1 MKCTKCAH
9 EETKVIESRD
19 VNEGEA
25 VRRRRECLECH
36 QRFTT
41 YERLEMPY
49 LAVRKKDGTTE
60 LFDKTKILSGL
71 TKACEKRPVNMMQLE
86 EVAVDIE
93 RAAYARGEQEITT
106 KVIGELVMDE
116 LMRLD
121 DVAYVRFASVYRS
134 FADLGSFEKE
144 LAKLKRRAAVDSP
157 KPENVS
163 SRTSEVRRTET

>member
-19 VNEGEA
+19 VSEGSS
-25 VRRRRECLECH
+25 VRRRRECLSCG

-49 LAVRKKDGTTE
+49 LAVRKKDGSTE
-60 LFDKTKILSGL
+60 LFDRTKILGGL
-71 TKACEKRPVNMMQLE
+71 TKACEKRPVSMVQLE
-86 EVAVDIE
+86 ELAGEIE

-106 KVIGELVMDE
+106 EVIGELIMDG
-116 LMRLD
+116 LMKLD

-144 LAKLKRRAAVDSP
+144 LAKLKKRAAVDST
-157 KPENVS
+157 KIEDVS
-163 SRTSEVRRTET
+163 SRVKSAKSNET